1 MIQEPFEPFVPTAKQ
16 SKYLTDKAHA
26 AFGHAIAE
34 DGRRRL
40 YGELCDALAVNVLQD
55 GSCDIQQQD
64 NYFHGVQYV
73 CGKTGKLKSAFLD
86 FRVKQIRG
94 AEGQVDCLARAL
106 FSLLKYDKRAADI
119 ENQCSY

>member
-1 MIQEPFEPFVPTAKQ
+1 M
-16 SKYLTDKAHA
+16 
-26 AFGHAIAE
+26 
-34 DGRRRL
+34 

-106 FSLLKYDKRAADI
+106 FSLLKYDKHTADI
-119 ENQCSY
+119 ENEGYIDTFHQVALENAA